1 MSERQQNIYQVM
13 LQHGQ
18 HFWRPLVRSLY
29 TTHAQWQF
37 NYYDDLGISKKST
50 QNEIKAAYYKLS
62 MVYHPDRNKGSEAA
76 AKKFREIKEAYEVL
90 GNYRLRRLYDKGIVH
105 TAGPQFADD
114 RRDAARDIEVE
125 EDDPQT
131 KFYKS
136 RFTKS
141 KVVDTEGRTPIY
153 DFDEWSRAHYGKNF
167 EKRQAAQQKSERLRM
182 QKEHSRI
189 SGQNDLVMLTM
200 IFAGI
205 AVYMLFVAESSYDT
219 PKQLAKE
226 NYLKKQE
233 KVSDPNTTDGGNA

>member
-1 MSERQQNIYQVM
+1 M

-18 HFWRPLVRSLY
+18 QLWRPLVRSLF
-29 TTHAQWQF
+29 TTHTHWQL
-37 NYYDDLGISKKST
+37 NYYDDLGISKRST

-62 MVYHPDRNKGSEAA
+62 MAYHPDRNKGSETA
-76 AKKFREIKEAYEVL
+76 AKKFREINQAYEVL

-105 TAGPQFADD
+105 TAGPQYAENI
-114 RRDAARDIEVE
+114 RNAERDMDVDVE

-141 KVVDTEGRTPIY
+141 KVADMEGRTPIY

-167 EKRQAAQQKSERLRM
+167 DRRQAAQQKYDRLQM

-189 SGQNDLVMLTM
+189 SAQTDLVMLTL
-200 IFAGI
+200 IFACL
-205 AVYMLFVAESSYDT
+205 AVYLMFVAESSYDT
-219 PKQLAKE
+219 PKQKARE
-226 NYLKKQE
+226 NYRKKQDE
-233 KVSDPNTTDGGNA
+233 GSLPTPKDGDNV